1 MIVCNVVLHVYKC
14 YVSIMGKASHRHFF
28 QIIVP
33 LRMFTFQEKID
44 ALSCLKDY
52 AIQSFLETYNSQK
65 TYHPIIL
72 PSFFNATTRCLSL
85 I

>member
-33 LRMFTFQEKID
+33 LRMFTFQDYFDAKLKIESD
-44 ALSCLKDY
+44 ICSDY
-52 AIQSFLETYNSQK
+52 S
-65 TYHPIIL
+65 
-72 PSFFNATTRCLSL
+72 
-85 I
+85 